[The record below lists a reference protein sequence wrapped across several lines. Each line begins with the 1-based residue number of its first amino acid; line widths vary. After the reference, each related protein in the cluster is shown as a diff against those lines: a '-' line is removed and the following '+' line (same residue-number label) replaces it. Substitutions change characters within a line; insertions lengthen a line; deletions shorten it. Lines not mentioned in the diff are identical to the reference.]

1 MYALSSGSHSHRA
14 TCENRH
20 ERTRHRKVS
29 PGSFFDPQSFFGARK
44 IPTDDVEAFDLLPGR
59 ANALREDVV
68 RLSNPDE
75 RERIVSLFPA
85 RLGENL
91 LVKAVF

>member
-1 MYALSSGSHSHRA
+1 MLSHQEVIHIARLARIGMKERDIEKFRRDLSSILSLFSA
-14 TCENRH
+14 LE
-20 ERTRHRKVS
+20 
-29 PGSFFDPQSFFGARK
+29 K